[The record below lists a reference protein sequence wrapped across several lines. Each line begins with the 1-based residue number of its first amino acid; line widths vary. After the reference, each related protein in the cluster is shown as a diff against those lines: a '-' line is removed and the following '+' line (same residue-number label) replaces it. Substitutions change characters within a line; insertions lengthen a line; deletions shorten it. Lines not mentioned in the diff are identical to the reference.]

1 MITSQL
7 QFANAESFIEVGFR
21 IPKACKLDMVVRQK
35 LGFLARLLV
44 TLGYRASFIQEDR
57 MEGLIKKTSKLVG
70 LAAGAALALSF
81 AAGCSSGQPD
91 PAQRAVNAANR
102 ADQAASR
109 AEAAATKSQ
118 QSAAQAQAAASR
130 VEQAASDAKAAADRA
145 EAIAAK
151 TMAGGKHAGGGGH
164 HHRHKKA
171 EAAPA
176 EGGAAPAPAEGGAAA
191 PAPATP

>member
-1 MITSQL
+1 MQL
-7 QFANAESFIEVGFR
+7 ANAESSIEVGFR
-21 IPKACKLDMVVRQK
+21 IPKACKLDMVMRQK
-35 LGFLARLLV
+35 LGSSAVAYDTGLPRMF
-44 TLGYRASFIQEDR
+44 YQEDR

-151 TMAGGKHAGGGGH
+151 TMAGAHHGGARH
-164 HHRHKKA
+164 RRHKKA
-171 EAAPA
+171 EEAAPA
-176 EGGAAPAPAEGGAAA
+176 EGGAAAAPAPAEGGAAA
-191 PAPATP
+191 PAPAPAPATP